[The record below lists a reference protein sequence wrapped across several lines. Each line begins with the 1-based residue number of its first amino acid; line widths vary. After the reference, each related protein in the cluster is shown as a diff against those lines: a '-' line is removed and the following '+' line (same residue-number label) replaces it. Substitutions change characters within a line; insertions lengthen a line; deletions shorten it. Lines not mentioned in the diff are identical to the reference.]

1 MFSLFCVLFFEFCC
15 SSLSAIS
22 FTISLLFKNFI
33 LPKNKGLSVTSLFV
47 CFSSVG
53 KVFFPFVF
61 LSDNITDLQ
70 LAVDNSVLLVTEN
83 ILGCKLLVDLAGL
96 LLSEWRTQDTFATML
111 TLKTLRL
118 SYFIEGFTWE
128 SNAWS

>member
-1 MFSLFCVLFFEFCC
+1 MAYLFIFLQ
-15 SSLSAIS
+15 L
-22 FTISLLFKNFI
+22 
-33 LPKNKGLSVTSLFV
+33 
-47 CFSSVG
+47 G
-53 KVFFPFVF
+53 KFFPFVF
-61 LSDNITDLQ
+61 LSDNITELQ

-111 TLKTLRL
+111 SLKTLRL

-128 SNAWS
+128 SYATGLETQWTNVK